1 MEHDGDRWVQRLRD
15 GEVPPTWRIV
25 LVTVLVSALGAF
37 LLVEMFVQPDV
48 TRRIADATPR
58 SGVFLLVP
66 PILLLTGPG
75 VALAAWSSGR
85 RDRRTLA
92 RIRATGGRPV
102 FHLPVETAALVA
114 GEEFADPKPEVW
126 TVDDTGLHGW
136 TPDHARPV
144 HALPWERIRA
154 FGLANTV
161 VKGVRQDWGIWVST
175 ANGHVVLAPRTT
187 LGRPFAAGG
196 LKRPVLVRV
205 LRSLR
210 AELDPAGATR
220 TTERPGARPGDT
232 PLGSPAAP
240 TG

>member
-1 MEHDGDRWVQRLRD
+1 VRRLRD

-25 LVTVLVSALGAF
+25 LVTVLISVVGAF
-37 LLVEMFVQPDV
+37 LLFEVFAQPDV

-58 SGVFLLVP
+58 SGLVLLVP
-66 PILLLTGPG
+66 PVLLLTGPG

-92 RIRATGGRPV
+92 AIRAAGDRPS
-102 FHLPVETAALVA
+102 FHLPVETGAMVA

-126 TVDDTGLHGW
+126 TVDDAGLHGW
-136 TPDHARPV
+136 SPDHARPV

-154 FGLANTV
+154 FGLANTM
-161 VKGVRQDWGIWVST
+161 VKGLRQDWGIWVST
-175 ANGHVVLAPRTT
+175 ANGHVVLVPRTT

-210 AELDPAGATR
+210 TELDPASASR
-220 TTERPGARPGDT
+220 TADSSSAARPGDAA
-232 PLGSPAAP
+232 LG
-240 TG
+240 

>member
-1 MEHDGDRWVQRLRD
+1 MQRLRD
-15 GEVPPTWRIV
+15 GEVPSTWRIV

-37 LLVEMFVQPDV
+37 LLWQQFAHPEA
-48 TRRIADATPR
+48 TRRLFEVQGRGAFVT
-58 SGVFLLVP
+58 VLVP
-66 PILLLTGPG
+66 VVLLLTGPG

-85 RDRRTLA
+85 RDSRTLA
-92 RIRATGGRPV
+92 RIRAAGGRPV
-102 FHLPVETAALVA
+102 FHLPVETAAPVA

-126 TVDDTGLHGW
+126 TVDDAGLHGW

-161 VKGVRQDWGIWVST
+161 VKGVRQDCGIWVST
-175 ANGHVVLAPRTT
+175 ANGHVVLVPRTT
-187 LGRPFAAGG
+187 LGRPFTAGG

-210 AELDPAGATR
+210 AELDPAGAAR